1 MHRMYDVGESLH
13 GALDASDA
21 RLRDAQT
28 LVARANSGAQVGR
41 GADAA
46 MAATAQAAIFTE
58 AILAAERARF
68 EAIKAA
74 TK

>member
-1 MHRMYDVGESLH
+1 MYDVGESLR

-21 RLRDAQT
+21 QLREAET
-28 LVARANSGAQVGR
+28 SVARANSGAQVGR

-46 MAATAQAAIFTE
+46 MAATARAAIFTE

-68 EAIKAA
+68 EEIKAA